1 MVLLV
6 TRKNGKARCLTKRK
20 LVKSVCVTRVVQLRK
35 HDLATVSTSISPRIP
50 TKGFIFAPNINRVSP
65 FFFFRALSINR
76 YHEPRRDV
84 TRLSLPVPAFFFFFP
99 PRFYNSFADTFIFRI
114 SGPYLSIN
122 IRFSKQQR
130 ADSPVRHPR
139 GALFL
144 FATSARKTT
153 KGLTVFTSR
162 GTRRGCDTFAT
173 RRWRNQVPMID
184 PLFALFA
191 SHENPISTV
200 SRETLHARE
209 KFSLNGTI
217 YLSRRAF
224 SRRWMA
230 LSSEYRCFNYARI

>member
-65 FFFFRALSINR
+65 FFFFSRFIYKSISRATPRCDSSLS
-76 YHEPRRDV
+76 PCSSV
-84 TRLSLPVPAFFFFFP
+84 LLFFP

-224 SRRWMA
+224 SRR
-230 LSSEYRCFNYARI
+230 